1 MINDLTQFTL
11 YVLILIALV
20 VPMGMWLARTFSS
33 PSHARLERLTYKVL
47 GIDPEERMS
56 WKRYSMALILSNA
69 SDHKRSSLLSK
80 KRSKKELTKGPPYLV
95 KSLV

>member
-1 MINDLTQFTL
+1 MINDLMQFTL
-11 YVLILIALV
+11 FVLILIVLV

-56 WKRYSMALILSNA
+56 WKRYGMALLLSNA
-69 SDHKRSSLLSK
+69 AMMGLGYLFLRIQNLLPS
-80 KRSKKELTKGPPYLV
+80 
-95 KSLV
+95 